1 MNIKITSLYISNIN
15 MKQTVTKKIKQ
26 NSFCTSTVSVLYKK
40 DALLIKVG
48 NGYVD
53 IDDINTEKDL
63 KKMYNEV
70 NALGD
75 FRNGCGILRDTIPFF
90 DEEGIYYVDH
100 EAIRKTNYKG
110 DVISFKK
117 LKKMRNV
124 E

>member
-26 NSFCTSTVSVLYKK
+26 NSFYTSTVSVLYKK

-53 IDDINTEKDL
+53 IDSINTEKDL

-90 DEEGIYYVDH
+90 DEEGVYYVDH
-100 EAIRKTNYKG
+100 EAIRETDYKG

-124 E
+124 G

>member
-26 NSFCTSTVSVLYKK
+26 NSFYTSTVSVLYKK

-53 IDDINTEKDL
+53 IDSINTEKDL

-90 DEEGIYYVDH
+90 DEEGVYYVDH
-100 EAIRKTNYKG
+100 EAIRETDYKG